1 MQKWKPFCHLRK
13 KLKPLLKN
21 EAGVTLVELLAAIAI
36 LGIIIALAGSI
47 HIFGQRQF
55 RNQTESANQTNDIS
69 YALSV
74 MSTDLRRHSP
84 GEVNVTE
91 DVIKILDENGEVVQ
105 SYRESG
111 NKLMQSDVELINYVR
126 SFSAETTADGK
137 GIHIEI
143 FIDSTSPGVEAKKYQ
158 TTIYFRGE

>member
-13 KLKPLLKN
+13 RLKPLLKS

-36 LGIIIALAGSI
+36 LGIIIALAGSV

-55 RNQTESANQTNDIS
+55 RSQTESAKQANDMN

-74 MSTDLRRHSP
+74 ISADLRRHSP

-91 DVIKILDENGEVVQ
+91 DAIEILSENGEVVQ
-105 SYRESG
+105 KYRKSG
-111 NKLMQSDVELINYVR
+111 NKLMQSEAVLIDYVR
-126 SFSAETTADGK
+126 SFSAGTTTDGK

-143 FIDSTSPGVEAKKYQ
+143 LIDSISLGVEAKKYQ